1 MGPVPSW
8 KSQAHSSPSAA
19 LKLNTPEI
27 ERPSSQG
34 TRHPRAMLRTLRAG
48 EGIPKNSQHPG
59 SGRFPGLLRSTRA
72 NLSMMGTAEV
82 LGRDAVPAGSNHARP
97 ISTTGET
104 RIHPIFAPFPLGCN
118 NSSQYRKRAGRDLGI
133 GHPLPSPRAFLGC
146 LGAPG
151 VPPPASCK
159 AQTTCTRPAAN
170 RGQVTGH
177 LQQRRSKEG
186 RGQAL
191 NQHSSPE
198 DPFPS

>member
-59 SGRFPGLLRSTRA
+59 SGRFPGLPRSTRA

-151 VPPPASCK
+151 VPPPSILQSPDYVHTAS
-159 AQTTCTRPAAN
+159 P
-170 RGQVTGH
+170 
-177 LQQRRSKEG
+177 QQGPSYGSPSAETIQGGPRT
-186 RGQAL
+186 
-191 NQHSSPE
+191 SPE
-198 DPFPS
+198 PAQQP